1 MDVNLGKLWEIVR
14 DRQAWCPWG
23 CKESDT
29 TERLNNNN
37 HYIHTHKIYIAYV
50 ILLTNWY
57 ITHREQLSSLLTML
71 KTTTNKKT
79 LTEGQDLLNIICT
92 EVISTIFLFGHFI
105 QDKDGVGCSAAWDF
119 SGSALR
125 ASSGGDMSE
134 LFFNHLPRQHFPGQ
148 CWHLHNPTPAPASA
162 FLFQQFFRYVL
173 FLCYSID

>member
-105 QDKDGVGCSAAWDF
+105 QDKDGVGCSAA
-119 SGSALR
+119 
-125 ASSGGDMSE
+125 
-134 LFFNHLPRQHFPGQ
+134 
-148 CWHLHNPTPAPASA
+148 
-162 FLFQQFFRYVL
+162 
-173 FLCYSID
+173 